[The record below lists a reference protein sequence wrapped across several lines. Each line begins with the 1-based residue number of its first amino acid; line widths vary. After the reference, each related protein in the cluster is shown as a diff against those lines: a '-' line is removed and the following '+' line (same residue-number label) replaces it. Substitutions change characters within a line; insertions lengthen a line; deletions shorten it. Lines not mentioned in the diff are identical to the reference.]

1 VFSYQFPVVLVPVEL
16 ETDAILFMLNI
27 RIKLVELWLTRLLYV
42 MYVEEEKE
50 REKVLWAI

>member
-27 RIKLVELWLTRLLYV
+27 RIKLVELWLTRLLYFT
-42 MYVEEEKE
+42 YVEEKKD